1 LPPIYVTKPYL
12 PPLAEFMPMLQ
23 QIWDSKVLTNNGP
36 FHQQLEGRLRTF
48 LDAEHVSLVTN
59 GMLALTT
66 VLDAEQLDGE
76 VVTTPYSFVATTHS
90 VKIGRLAPVFVDIKP
105 SDLNIDPAKIEAAIT
120 PRTAAIVAVHCYGN
134 PCDVE
139 AIEAIAGR
147 HGLRVI
153 YDAAHAFGV
162 RYKGRGLLSWGDY
175 ATLSFHATKA
185 FNTFEG
191 GAVITRGELDKVA
204 VDRVR
209 NFGITDEVTVPVVG
223 TNAKMSEFNAA
234 LGLLQLDHF
243 EHVRQE
249 RARVD
254 GLYRS
259 LLADVPGLRPLA
271 IPADTEP
278 NYSYFP
284 VLVGPDFRT
293 SRDGLYEEMKAD
305 QVFSRRY
312 FYPLLS
318 SLPMYRDLASADPA
332 NLPVATRAAEQ
343 ILCLP
348 IYPDL
353 TDGEVERITEL
364 VRGVPAVNRR
374 RAAR

>member
-1 LPPIYVTKPYL
+1 MPPIYVTKPYL
-12 PPLAEFMPMLQ
+12 PPLSEFLPLLER
-23 QIWDSKVLTNNGP
+23 IWDSKVLTNNGP
-36 FHQQLEGRLRTF
+36 FHQQLEARLRDF
-48 LDAEHVSLVTN
+48 LDAQNVSLVTN

-66 VLDAEQLDGE
+66 VLDSAQLEGE

-90 VKIGRLAPVFVDIKP
+90 VKIGRLTPVFVDVRP
-105 SDLNIDPAKIEAAIT
+105 DDLNIDPAAIEAAIT
-120 PRTAAIVAVHCYGN
+120 PRTCAIVAVHCYGN

-147 HGLRVI
+147 HGLKVI

-191 GAVITRGELDKVA
+191 GAVITRGDADKVA

-234 LGLLQLDHF
+234 LGVLQLDHF
-243 EHVRQE
+243 EHIRRE

-254 GLYRS
+254 ALYRT
-259 LLADVPGLRPLA
+259 LLADMPGMHPLG
-271 IPADTEP
+271 IPAQTEP

-284 VLVGPDFRT
+284 VLVGPEFRT
-293 SRDGLYEEMKAD
+293 SRDGLYEELKAD
-305 QVFSRRY
+305 DVYSRRY

-318 SLPMYRDLASADPA
+318 SLPMYRDLPSSAPA

-343 ILCLP
+343 VLCLP

-353 TDGEVERITEL
+353 TDGEVERIAAL
-364 VRGVPAVNRR
+364 VRGAAHVSAR